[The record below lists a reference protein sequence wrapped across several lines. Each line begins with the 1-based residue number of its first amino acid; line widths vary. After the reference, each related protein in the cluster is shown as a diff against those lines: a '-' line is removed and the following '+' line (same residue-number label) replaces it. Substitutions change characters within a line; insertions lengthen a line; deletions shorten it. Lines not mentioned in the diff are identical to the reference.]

1 MKDIIIAIISLIAGF
16 IGGWTLKAITS
27 KNIQKN
33 NVING
38 NNNVVQNIG
47 GANAKEHSK
56 K

>member
-1 MKDIIIAIISLIAGF
+1 MKDIVIAIISLIGGF
-16 IGGWTLKAITS
+16 IGGWTLKAVTS

-38 NNNVVQNIG
+38 DNNVVQNIG
-47 GANAKEHSK
+47 GVNAKERNK